1 MIINET
7 GFNINGLRLINISLL
22 IKLGIETMNIE
33 LAGVGNPS
41 KWSVTE
47 SIVLNFAKRK
57 ADPKVIK
64 NPINARGAIEKIILK
79 LFMLYTKLNSLTPDK
94 KNNWYIIM
102 PGTNPEVIISDKESR
117 YLPISDSTFNNLA
130 KNPSRKSK
138 IIPSK
143 QKTKQAEK
151 KWL

>member
-1 MIINET
+1 
-7 GFNINGLRLINISLL
+7 
-22 IKLGIETMNIE
+22 
-33 LAGVGNPS
+33 
-41 KWSVTE
+41 
-47 SIVLNFAKRK
+47 
-57 ADPKVIK
+57 
-64 NPINARGAIEKIILK
+64 
-79 LFMLYTKLNSLTPDK
+79 
-94 KNNWYIIM
+94 M

-151 KWL
+151 KMVISKISS